1 MEDATHSQPMGN
13 HDEDNVEDR
22 AEVIR
27 CKQLPVSKTV
37 LFGQAHLIKQ
47 QTSADALYKAIQKAV
62 TAVASA
68 QGKKPKV

>member
-22 AEVIR
+22 AEVINVSSYR
-27 CKQLPVSKTV
+27 SQKQYFLAQV
-37 LFGQAHLIKQ
+37 HLIKQ
-47 QTSADALYKAIQKAV
+47 QTSADALDKAIQKAV

>member
-13 HDEDNVEDR
+13 HDENNVEDR

-37 LFGQAHLIKQ
+37 LFGPSAFDQATNL
-47 QTSADALYKAIQKAV
+47 
-62 TAVASA
+62 
-68 QGKKPKV
+68 G